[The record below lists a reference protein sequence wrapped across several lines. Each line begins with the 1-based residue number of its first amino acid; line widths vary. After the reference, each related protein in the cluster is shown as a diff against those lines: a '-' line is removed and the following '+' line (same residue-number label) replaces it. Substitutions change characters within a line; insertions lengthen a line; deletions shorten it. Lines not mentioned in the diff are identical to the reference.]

1 MLRIQTN
8 TSKEGKTLMK
18 QLKRMSKLGIQ
29 RNTNKEGK
37 SLMKHK
43 KRISRLRMQNRIEEK
58 KQYKNGER
66 KSI

>member
-29 RNTNKEGK
+29 YQQRRK
-37 SLMKHK
+37 SLD
-43 KRISRLRMQNRIEEK
+43 ET
-58 KQYKNGER
+58 
-66 KSI
+66 